1 MEGFAGKVAVVT
13 GAGSGIGQALA
24 IELARSGAKVAISDV
39 DTDGLAD
46 TEHRLKAI
54 STPVKTDR
62 LDVTEREAF
71 LAYADAVNE
80 HFGTVNQIYNNA
92 GIAFTGDIE
101 VSQFKDIERVMDVDF
116 WGVVNGTKAFLP
128 HLIASGDGHVINIS
142 SVFGLFSAPG
152 QAAYNSAKF
161 AVRGFTEALRQEMA
175 LAGHPVKVTTVHP
188 GGVKT
193 AIARNATAAEGLD
206 QAELAETFDKRVAH
220 LSPQRAAQIILTG
233 WPRQGPGVGGC
244 RRQGTGPGGPADRFR
259 ISADLS
265 DHHRPVD
272 TPPALTAGEESA
284 PEGCSAD
291 AVCHRVDPDARG
303 GSTSQRVFGEPAGG
317 HRRRVGPRGH
327 LAAHPDQGR
336 GVQHAGDLVDGQQLP
351 LGQRVATIQRNDVLG
366 PDQRGLAVGQHDQVR
381 GDVGVG
387 GGGPGRDQLSGPQ
400 RGEHCCVIP
409 KLTRGGQPARSH
421 GRGCVGAGNAPDQQP
436 AAVAGQLAEIAAA
449 PGLGGGLSHHQR
461 GFVFCGGGVVACGY
475 ALGKGRD
482 DGAVYLGIRAHR
494 RIGLQG
500 LQHLTGESGYDGE
513 RARVQFRHRVGGGF
527 GVRRKTVRPQR
538 RDVDGGQQHR
548 LGVRRG
554 SDHQLRVAIAGVG
567 RAASHARHC
576 KQDGKQQRED
586 PGDSHTEVS
595 EPIVTAT
602 DAVGT
607 GLRVLGPIHTVGAG
621 IQANTQCTVKQ
632 RDTLRADPLVNLAAR
647 EAPRWSI

>member
-175 LAGHPVKVTTVHP
+175 LAGHPVKVTTVQP

-233 WPRQGPGVGGC
+233 VAKNKARVLVGV
-244 RRQGTGPGGPADRFR
+244 
-259 ISADLS
+259 
-265 DHHRPVD
+265 
-272 TPPALTAGEESA
+272 
-284 PEGCSAD
+284 D
-291 AVCHRVDPDARG
+291 AKV
-303 GSTSQRVFGEPAGG
+303 
-317 HRRRVGPRGH
+317 
-327 LAAHPDQGR
+327 L
-336 GVQHAGDLVDGQQLP
+336 DLV
-351 LGQRVATIQRNDVLG
+351 
-366 PDQRGLAVGQHDQVR
+366 VR
-381 GDVGVG
+381 
-387 GGGPGRDQLSGPQ
+387 
-400 RGEHCCVIP
+400 
-409 KLTRGGQPARSH
+409 
-421 GRGCVGAGNAPDQQP
+421 
-436 AAVAGQLAEIAAA
+436 
-449 PGLGGGLSHHQR
+449 
-461 GFVFCGGGVVACGY
+461 
-475 ALGKGRD
+475 
-482 DGAVYLGIRAHR
+482 
-494 RIGLQG
+494 
-500 LQHLTGESGYDGE
+500 LTGSGYQRIFPIITG
-513 RARVQFRHRVGGGF
+513 RLIP
-527 GVRRKTVRPQR
+527 RPR
-538 RDVDGGQQHR
+538 
-548 LGVRRG
+548 
-554 SDHQLRVAIAGVG
+554 
-567 RAASHARHC
+567 
-576 KQDGKQQRED
+576 
-586 PGDSHTEVS
+586 
-595 EPIVTAT
+595 
-602 DAVGT
+602 
-607 GLRVLGPIHTVGAG
+607 
-621 IQANTQCTVKQ
+621 
-632 RDTLRADPLVNLAAR
+632 
-647 EAPRWSI
+647 